1 MSYPDEGVCGGLICP
16 PKEWGRLYNLLY
28 AYDHYDDRKSNND
41 DYISK
46 NNTLPKPIRDQYNSI
61 LVLLTKCHDN
71 IIKDV
76 GKTTIKNEI
85 DILKKWSKIY
95 KKPVNINKKSNV
107 KGCKYFDLCYNI
119 FKTHLNDVYSSEHY
133 IGKYDYCFC
142 INCHKKRKDK
152 EVYNRGNPSRP
163 YNLPIGWIRLALPI
177 TNQAKIDHYD
187 IYKKWNVSFHGTKH
201 ASISR
206 IAKSGFI
213 FLKPG
218 DYNVDGEQ
226 IAFRSKTEH
235 GICRIEGGFERK
247 NEFTGEQEMFD
258 PDSIFT
264 SQTIKYAGLPQYAT
278 PKKLTYKGQKLLC
291 QFAFQLR
298 QKNGDYT
305 IGQTTSGT
313 KNCDPNVSWKEYEY
327 YTKNNFSII
336 VTGLLIKVSTPNDKD
351 YKDLLKKSN
360 FYNPGETW

>member
-1 MSYPDEGVCGGLICP
+1 MAELKIAELSSYNKNSSIGTL
-16 PKEWGRLYNLLY
+16 LSNLLY
-28 AYDHYDDRKSNND
+28 GMSLKDTLLEWCDDSDKLPLPIANKYDT
-41 DYISK
+41 IL
-46 NNTLPKPIRDQYNSI
+46 TLLERCSNSI
-61 LVLLTKCHDN
+61 TEDCGKQT
-71 IIKDV
+71 IID
-76 GKTTIKNEI
+76 EI
-85 DILKKWSKIY
+85 NILKQWTKIY
-95 KKPVNINKKSNV
+95 KKPYFFDGCKISNV
-107 KGCKYFDLCYNI
+107 EGCHYFDMCYDI
-119 FKTHLNDVYSSEHY
+119 FKQHLNDIYSSEHY
-133 IGKYDYCFC
+133 FGKFDYCFC

-201 ASISR
+201 ASISS
-206 IAKSGFI
+206 IVKSGFI

-218 DYNVDGEQ
+218 DYTVDGEQ

-235 GICRIEGGFERK
+235 GICRIEGAYERK
-247 NEFTGEQEMFD
+247 NEFTGKKEMFD
-258 PDSIFT
+258 PESIFT

-278 PKKLTYKGQKLLC
+278 PKKLKYKGQKLLC

-313 KNCDPNVSWKEYEY
+313 KDCDPNVSWKEYEY